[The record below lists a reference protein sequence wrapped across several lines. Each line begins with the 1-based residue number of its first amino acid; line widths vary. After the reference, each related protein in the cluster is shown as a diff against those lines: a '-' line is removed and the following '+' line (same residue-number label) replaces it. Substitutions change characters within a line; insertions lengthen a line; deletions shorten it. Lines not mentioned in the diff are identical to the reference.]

1 MLGRIKRKVAALPQ
15 QPYGTGHFGTRTNG
29 NPWHANRRLQGTPA
43 TAALAAAGVP
53 FVAHPYSHDPAAA
66 SYGLEAAEVL
76 GVDPARVFKTLMV
89 DVDGRLAVGVVP
101 VSGNLD
107 LKAMA
112 AALGGKKAAMAD
124 PAAAERRTGYVLG
137 GISPLGQRQPS
148 PTVLD
153 DSALGLDTILVSGG
167 RRGLDIELSPA
178 ELIRLT
184 GAARHGS
191 APAGNSRAKKWKAG
205 AAGRRPSVARQCVE
219 NTPCVRARRG
229 PRAPREQ
236 APRGSAGRDSAR
248 GASC

>member
-1 MLGRIKRKVAALPQ
+1 MARKQAS
-15 QPYGTGHFGTRTNG
+15 
-29 NPWHANRRLQGTPA
+29 QGTPA

-148 PTVLD
+148 PTVVD

-184 GAARHGS
+184 GAHTARIGT
-191 APAGNSRAKKWKAG
+191 GKN
-205 AAGRRPSVARQCVE
+205 
-219 NTPCVRARRG
+219 
-229 PRAPREQ
+229 
-236 APRGSAGRDSAR
+236 
-248 GASC
+248 